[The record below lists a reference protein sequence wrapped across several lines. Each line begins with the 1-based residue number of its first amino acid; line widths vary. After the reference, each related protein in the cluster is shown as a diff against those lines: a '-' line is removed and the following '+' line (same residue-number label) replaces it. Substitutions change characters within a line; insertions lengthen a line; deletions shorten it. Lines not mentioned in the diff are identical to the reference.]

1 MVLFFFG
8 VLAAAFLR
16 EIALLTITMLV
27 VVVGGVKTVENP
39 PNPDNGAENG
49 GGSFPL
55 RLWTFLWKVLIT
67 FSFPHRLGKT
77 PC

>member
-16 EIALLTITMLV
+16 EIALLTITILV

-49 GGSFPL
+49 GGIFPL

>member
-1 MVLFFFG
+1 MVLFSLGFC
-8 VLAAAFLR
+8 AAAFLR
-16 EIALLTITMLV
+16 EIALLTITILV

-49 GGSFPL
+49 GEIFPL

-67 FSFPHRLGKT
+67 FSFPQRLGKT
-77 PC
+77 LC

>member
-1 MVLFFFG
+1 MVFVFFG
-8 VLAAAFLR
+8 VLAVAFLR
-16 EIALLTITMLV
+16 KIALLTITILV

-49 GGSFPL
+49 GGIFPL

-77 PC
+77 LC

>member
-1 MVLFFFG
+1 MVLFSLGFS
-8 VLAAAFLR
+8 AAAFLR
-16 EIALLTITMLV
+16 EIALLTITILV

-39 PNPDNGAENG
+39 PNPDKGAENG
-49 GGSFPL
+49 GEIFPL

-77 PC
+77 LC

>member
-1 MVLFFFG
+1 MSLLSKAVY
-8 VLAAAFLR
+8 AAPCLR
-16 EIALLTITMLV
+16 EIAIVTNTILV

-49 GGSFPL
+49 GGIFPPPL
-55 RLWTFLWKVLIT
+55 LGFLWKLLTT
-67 FSFPHRLGKT
+67 FSFPQRPGKT

>member
-1 MVLFFFG
+1 MVFVFFG

-16 EIALLTITMLV
+16 EITLLTITILV

-39 PNPDNGAENG
+39 PNPDNSAENG
-49 GGSFPL
+49 GGIFPL

-77 PC
+77 LC

>member
-1 MVLFFFG
+1 MVLFSLGFC
-8 VLAAAFLR
+8 AAAFLR
-16 EIALLTITMLV
+16 EIALLTITILV
-27 VVVGGVKTVENP
+27 VVVGGVKTVENL

-49 GGSFPL
+49 GGIFPL

-77 PC
+77 LC

>member
-1 MVLFFFG
+1 MVFVFFG

-16 EIALLTITMLV
+16 EIALLTITILV

-39 PNPDNGAENG
+39 SNPDNGAGNG
-49 GGSFPL
+49 GGIFPL

>member
-1 MVLFFFG
+1 MVLFSLGFW
-8 VLAAAFLR
+8 AAAFLR
-16 EIALLTITMLV
+16 KISLLTITILV

-49 GGSFPL
+49 GGIFPL

-77 PC
+77 LC